1 MVIGRYA
8 ITYTGHETARAA
20 RYCYPVPSVSPRVRG
35 ILPGNDSRCD
45 EGGGVS
51 GFPGGGRRDRQ
62 PYIHT
67 RIVAVLKFI
76 QVDFHDSVIVQPQPF
91 AECILRDLESPIRIS
106 AKGGRKEKMNRQR
119 EVRLL

>member
-1 MVIGRYA
+1 MVSGRYA
-8 ITYTGHETARAA
+8 ITYTGNGTARAA
-20 RYCYPVPSVSPRVRG
+20 RYCYPVPSVLPRVGR
-35 ILPGNDSRCD
+35 ILPGNDSWCD
-45 EGGGVS
+45 EGGEVS

-76 QVDFHDSVIVQPQPF
+76 QVDFHDPVIVQPQPF
-91 AECILRDLESPIRIS
+91 AERILRDLEPPIRIS
-106 AKGGRKEKMNRQR
+106 TQGGRKEKLNRQR